1 MAPKAQKKPAAKAAP
16 NKAPKKAQKK
26 PAAKAAPNKAPKK
39 VQKKPASDASAAPE
53 ERPGHVMAHH
63 AGQIGHI
70 TNNDLAA
77 LRQEWRE
84 DRDWNSSYAADTP
97 NFSVW
102 LLSKRWMGTPHELKL
117 LNYTFIPHSFYI
129 HSSFIIFY

>member
-26 PAAKAAPNKAPKK
+26 PAAMAAPNKAPKK
-39 VQKKPASDASAAPE
+39 AQKKPASAASAAPE
-53 ERPGHVMAHH
+53 ERAGHVMAQH
-63 AGQIGHI
+63 AGQIRDI

-84 DRDWNSSYAADTP
+84 DRDWNSNYALHPPSFT
-97 NFSVW
+97 VW
-102 LLSKRWMGTPHELKL
+102 LMSKRWMGISH
-117 LNYTFIPHSFYI
+117 
-129 HSSFIIFY
+129 